1 MDTWRIYG
9 RTPLHPLQGQ
19 IKNITVIGASNMGSA
34 FVKQLTRAGHQV
46 NVIARDSSKAARVAA
61 ANPGA
66 RAVSAAGAAAL
77 ALRIP
82 VGIIVAAHGAQKLF
96 GWFGG
101 YGLDGAGQFF
111 ASVGLSP
118 GYLMAL
124 LAGAAEFFGGLA
136 LVVGLLVR
144 PAAAA
149 LAFAMLIAIFAVH
162 FGKGFFMDKGGY
174 EYALALFA
182 ASLSLLFSGAGR
194 FSVDRTIAGE
204 R

>member
-1 MDTWRIYG
+1 M
-9 RTPLHPLQGQ
+9 
-19 IKNITVIGASNMGSA
+19 SNSLLNRVLG
-34 FVKQLTRAGHQV
+34 TD
-46 NVIARDSSKAARVAA
+46 NSS
-61 ANPGA
+61 
-66 RAVSAAGAAAL
+66 AAL

-82 VGIIVAAHGAQKLF
+82 VGIIFAAHGAQKLF

-101 YGLDGAGQFF
+101 YGLEGTGQFF
-111 ASVGLSP
+111 GSIGLNP

-162 FGKGFFMDKGGY
+162 LGNGFFLDKGGY

-194 FSVDRTIAGE
+194 LSIDHAITGE
-204 R
+204 S